1 MKKSEQQPI
10 YPLTYGREAAAVAFG
25 VNPMM
30 IDTWLNREEDPL
42 PHFREGRR
50 ILIPVKSAVE
60 WIERQVE
67 KEMNS
72 RKEQTNGTDS

>member
-1 MKKSEQQPI
+1 MKDKQQQPI

-30 IDTWLNREEDPL
+30 IDTWLNRASDPL
-42 PHFREGRR
+42 PYFREGRR
-50 ILIPVKSAVE
+50 ILIPVKSAEE

-67 KEMNS
+67 KNEK
-72 RKEQTNGTDS
+72 RKLEEN